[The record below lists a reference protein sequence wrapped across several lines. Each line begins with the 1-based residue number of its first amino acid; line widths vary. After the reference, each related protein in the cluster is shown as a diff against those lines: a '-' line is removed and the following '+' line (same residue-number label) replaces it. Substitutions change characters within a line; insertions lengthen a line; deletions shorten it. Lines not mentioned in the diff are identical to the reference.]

1 MKPLLIYDGSCV
13 FCLYWIEIFKNE
25 TKDCVEYASYQSVG
39 NQFPEISI
47 EQFECSIQL
56 VKPDGKITEGAK
68 AVIEALSYNRKFAW
82 LLRIYQNYSVFAEVA
97 EAIYYLIAR
106 NRKNLSSVLRRF
118 NKNYKYQSGY
128 LEASKT
134 DNFQTKSE

>member
-13 FCLYWIEIFKNE
+13 FCLYWIEIFKNI

-39 NQFPEISI
+39 NQFSEISI

-82 LLRIYQNYSVFAEVA
+82 LFRIYQKHSVFAEVA
-97 EAIYYLIAR
+97 ETIYYFIAR
-106 NRKNLSSVLRRF
+106 NRNNLSSVLRWF
-118 NKNYKYQSGY
+118 SKDYKHQSRY

-134 DNFQTKSE
+134 DKFQIKGE